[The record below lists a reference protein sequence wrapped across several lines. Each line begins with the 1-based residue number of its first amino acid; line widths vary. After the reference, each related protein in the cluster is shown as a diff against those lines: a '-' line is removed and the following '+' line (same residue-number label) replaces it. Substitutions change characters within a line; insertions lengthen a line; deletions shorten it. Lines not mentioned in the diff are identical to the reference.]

1 VNSEERERKRLILE
15 IERWIEYSPNI
26 YAKAAFYGD
35 DVVVEIVERLYR
47 RWQENGGR
55 GMPLDYATLEELRV
69 LAAKAQQYRN
79 ATLAQALKKSKYE
92 ESSVFEEA
100 YMRSLGGE
108 G

>member
-1 VNSEERERKRLILE
+1 MVSEDRERKRLILE

-35 DVVVEIVERLYR
+35 DEVVEIVERLYK
-47 RWQENGGR
+47 RWQDNGCR
-55 GMPLDYATLEELRV
+55 GVPLDYATIEELRI

-79 ATLAQALKKSKYE
+79 ATLAQALKRSRYE

-100 YMRSLGGE
+100 YFRSLGGN
-108 G
+108 